1 MGCFLG
7 SLRAKPSLCTLLLWI
22 LTTLEKAELLSEWI
36 SSPTN
41 PTSVIENE
49 NLNLQWSYKID
60 GSLTFAKFFR
70 IGDGR
75 SEKLIALKSSSNSSV
90 DVDSAFRDRFIF
102 NISNDQALVTLV
114 AVQRSD
120 SATYR
125 LQIANQD
132 LLEIDK
138 DVKIRVLFQP
148 SKTSKQCPGAVTEG
162 HTVKLLCNFTG
173 DPLPSVAWNR
183 ADTRRTLSNSGVL
196 FLKDIKRSDSGIY
209 ECLAWNGIG
218 NNSTEFC
225 MIDVNYPAQ
234 ITDISSNQTVQV
246 GKKVSLYC
254 RTIGNP
260 VPTISWNHEKNVGR
274 RSELY
279 FDSARLGDQGWYKCT
294 AKNGIGSPAT
304 ARTYLDV
311 AERASNLVN
320 AKMTITNEKF
330 DISLRNKESRRY
342 QNLSKQV
349 IVAVEDLFRNDNSYN
364 STEVVRFE
372 SGSVVVIFNLRFEQA
387 VDIDRI
393 ISVLKHAA
401 RDRKL
406 GKLIIDPSSIA
417 ALQDYIHQTTRSP
430 RVSSSGSKWI
440 IVGSLTGSLVFILI
454 CIFTFWFCW
463 RRRKRRHRPST
474 SDPSN
479 EVKEV
484 VAEHPNGNEKS
495 LQIRDTRHEPS
506 NGNEKS
512 LQICGNKG
520 ILQTIDPSVLK
531 GAKSAKYTCERRTSD
546 HGETIKESFE
556 VQFS

>member
-1 MGCFLG
+1 MPNNIVCHVVLTCIVRI
-7 SLRAKPSLCTLLLWI
+7 SL
-22 LTTLEKAELLSEWI
+22 ELQSVWI

-75 SEKLIALKSSSNSSV
+75 SEKLIALKSSSNSSI
-90 DVDSAFRDRFIF
+90 DVDLAFRDRFIF

-225 MIDVNYPAQ
+225 MIDV
-234 ITDISSNQTVQV
+234 

-330 DISLRNKESRRY
+330 DKSLRNKESRRY

-387 VDIDRI
+387 VDINRI

-440 IVGSLTGSLVFILI
+440 IGGALTGSVVFILI

-531 GAKSAKYTCERRTSD
+531 GAKSAKYTRERRTSD